1 LKSEFDVSTVR
12 YYMPLKDIA
21 EERNDNLM
29 THEKPSWD
37 NYFLEMAEVIAKRS
51 PDKKRQVG
59 CVIVDEHRRVVATGY
74 NGTPASFDD
83 SKVDWWD
90 RTIKDRIVIHAEANA
105 LIYADGPKLRGGTL
119 YCSYS
124 PCINC
129 AKLIAAAGINRVVY
143 REQFDDAG
151 LEMLSEFRVDT
162 NCVSS

>member
-1 LKSEFDVSTVR
+1 
-12 YYMPLKDIA
+12 
-21 EERNDNLM
+21 M
-29 THEKPSWD
+29 THHKPSWD

-74 NGTPASFDD
+74 NGTPASYDD
-83 SKVDWWD
+83 SNIDWWD
-90 RTIKDRIVIHAEANA
+90 RSVKDRIVIHAEANA
-105 LIYADGPKLRGGTL
+105 LIYADGPRLRGGTL

-129 AKLIAAAGINRVVY
+129 AKLIAGAGIDRVVY

-151 LEMLSEFRVDT
+151 LEMLKEFQ
-162 NCVSS
+162 VSSECVVP